1 VGPFQVGVVAVGA
14 HDSTGGA
21 PLRLTLLHPCPEA
34 MESSRAGGVER
45 DIYIFW
51 IEWSRTGGRC
61 EDKDGRAGGDIFG
74 LASHELQ
81 NIFDSS
87 GWYKQLIPKIN
98 FRYRL
103 SLTADTKNKR
113 SFFCIDY
120 SYQPIQK
127 IESRCYN
134 KSFF

>member
-1 VGPFQVGVVAVGA
+1 MTVPVVHCRVC
-14 HDSTGGA
+14 
-21 PLRLTLLHPCPEA
+21 L
-34 MESSRAGGVER
+34 SSILVLEQRRVAELEEWRER
-45 DIYIFW
+45 ERFW
-51 IEWSRTGGRC
+51 IEWTRMGGRC

-74 LASHELQ
+74 LVSPGLR
-81 NIFDSS
+81 NIFGSS

-113 SFFCIDY
+113 SFFCIGY

-134 KSFF
+134 KSLF